1 MDDFLDDECADD
13 LGFPDDSFVEARSND
28 WVANNDRTQSMTVPD
43 PPTPQAAP
51 VDVPAAEPMPAR
63 EIAQRLTKCS
73 GAVYAASVVATTM
86 PGLND
91 TEVWMHYL
99 DQVAVDAN
107 AASDSITR
115 MLTDQITIQFHRL
128 GALHSSS
135 ANAKTPEAVV
145 AYNAAAARLTAEMR
159 KCMVTLRE
167 LQTISMTSATYK
179 PVPKSQPP
187 TTLPEAKE
195 KLVTEVE
202 SNAEKQS
209 LKLKAQDNAK
219 RNSDDNSKE
228 EREAGGGRAVES
240 AKESRAHHTGT
251 RQAPD
256 GDSVTQTMAALN
268 RACHAGW

>member
-13 LGFPDDSFVEARSND
+13 LGFPDDSFGEARSND

-99 DQVAVDAN
+99 DKVAVDAN
-107 AASDSITR
+107 AASNPITR

-167 LQTISMTSATYK
+167 LQTI
-179 PVPKSQPP
+179 
-187 TTLPEAKE
+187 
-195 KLVTEVE
+195 
-202 SNAEKQS
+202 
-209 LKLKAQDNAK
+209 
-219 RNSDDNSKE
+219 R
-228 EREAGGGRAVES
+228 
-240 AKESRAHHTGT
+240 
-251 RQAPD
+251 
-256 GDSVTQTMAALN
+256 
-268 RACHAGW
+268 

>member
-1 MDDFLDDECADD
+1 MDDFLDDECADN
-13 LGFPDDSFVEARSND
+13 LGFPDDSFGEARSND

-86 PGLND
+86 P
-91 TEVWMHYL
+91 
-99 DQVAVDAN
+99 
-107 AASDSITR
+107 
-115 MLTDQITIQFHRL
+115 DQITIQFHRL

-167 LQTISMTSATYK
+167 LQTI
-179 PVPKSQPP
+179 
-187 TTLPEAKE
+187 
-195 KLVTEVE
+195 
-202 SNAEKQS
+202 
-209 LKLKAQDNAK
+209 
-219 RNSDDNSKE
+219 R
-228 EREAGGGRAVES
+228 
-240 AKESRAHHTGT
+240 
-251 RQAPD
+251 
-256 GDSVTQTMAALN
+256 
-268 RACHAGW
+268 